1 MNIAVIGLGYVGL
14 PIAIHSGD
22 PKAFWQPGGAD
33 NERHE
38 ELEAHPEWGFY
49 EDHKRG
55 ELPSWQELFDA
66 FVRRVARHPNTRFIG
81 VHFGND
87 PEDPDAIAQVLDKNP
102 NLFIDIA
109 ARVPAIGRR
118 DAAHERGKMRAFFLK
133 YQDRI
138 LFGTDVGVGVRN
150 GELMF
155 GSTGKDPATL
165 EDGRRFYDSIYRYL
179 ESDEEGIPS
188 PTPVQG
194 RWTIDGINL
203 PREVLEKIYY
213 KNAVKLIGV
222 KMPTTLLP
230 KQNLETPGP
239 PALPM

>member
-1 MNIAVIGLGYVGL
+1 
-14 PIAIHSGD
+14 
-22 PKAFWQPGGAD
+22 
-33 NERHE
+33 
-38 ELEAHPEWGFY
+38 
-49 EDHKRG
+49 
-55 ELPSWQELFDA
+55 
-66 FVRRVARHPNTRFIG
+66 
-81 VHFGND
+81 
-87 PEDPDAIAQVLDKNP
+87 
-102 NLFIDIA
+102 
-109 ARVPAIGRR
+109 
-118 DAAHERGKMRAFFLK
+118 
-133 YQDRI
+133 
-138 LFGTDVGVGVRN
+138 
-150 GELMF
+150 MF

-239 PALPM
+239 PALPL